1 MRGRSFLWRFLFRLF
16 LVVLTLAVLVT
27 AGAWVLLNQVFN
39 GPSPAARDALTLSLS
54 EKKATAWIPGI
65 FLDDTAVAEILESA
79 KTASPD
85 QTTDPSLISFS
96 PDSSLWQDCP
106 QGIRLE
112 QYRGEGFTAHIMTVR
127 DPGQVWLS
135 YAAGGTRI
143 ADQLKEENAAAAIY
157 AAADTE
163 QLLISG
169 GVAAARVEASAGFS
183 GFTEAGVLYLSGSM
197 TPDEALALP
206 IRDGCGCGMILIL
219 NGQIN
224 EGAYNASSGYS
235 PRTCIGQ
242 RSDGSVVFLTIDG
255 LSADS
260 VGGTYRD
267 CIDILYEYG
276 CVNACCLDGVP
287 AAMLYGDRMI
297 HADSLPRA
305 ESAVAPGFWMVR
317 PGKEG

>member
-1 MRGRSFLWRFLFRLF
+1 MRGRSSLWRFLLRLL

-85 QTTDPSLISFS
+85 QTTDPSLISLS
-96 PDSSLWQDCP
+96 PDPAFWQDCP
-106 QGIRLE
+106 QGIRAE
-112 QYRGEGFTAHIMTVR
+112 QYRGEGFIAHILLIQ
-127 DPGQVWLS
+127 DPGRMYLS
-135 YAAGGTRI
+135 HSPEGSKI
-143 ADQLKEENAAAAIY
+143 ADQLRLENAAAAIY
-157 AAADTE
+157 ASAGSD
-163 QLLISG
+163 LLISKG
-169 GVAAARVEASAGFS
+169 SLLASGAVQNGFCGFS
-183 GFTEAGVLYLSGSM
+183 SDNVLILSGSM
-197 TPDEALALP
+197 TAEKAQELA

-224 EGAYNASSGYS
+224 EGAYNANSGFS

-242 RSDGSVVFLTIDG
+242 RSDGTVVLLTIDG

-260 VGGTYRD
+260 IGGSWRN
-267 CIDILYEYG
+267 CIDILFEYG
-276 CVNACCLDGVP
+276 CVNACSLDGVP
-287 AAMLYGDRMI
+287 AAMLWDGRMI
-297 HADSLPRA
+297 HSDSLPRPEA
-305 ESAVAPGFWMVR
+305 AQLPDFWMVR